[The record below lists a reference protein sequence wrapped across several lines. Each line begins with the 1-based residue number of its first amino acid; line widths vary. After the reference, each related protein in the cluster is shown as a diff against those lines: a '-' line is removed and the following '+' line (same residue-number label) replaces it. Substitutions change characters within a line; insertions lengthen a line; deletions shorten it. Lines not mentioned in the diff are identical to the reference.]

1 MAGTAL
7 PQRGTDFAIGYLFL
21 GLAGTIVS
29 IAAMWVLGPR
39 GLFAGVMVTVATV
52 AIATRPHWGVALIM
66 TFLMVQYGS
75 RRYERAGFA
84 GALEALIPAGSGFLT
99 INNLVGA
106 FLCLVLIYHLYR
118 DSDWGFLRNPQLQLV
133 ALITIALIFSGWW
146 NAVDYR
152 EQAEMGLR
160 VRGQDPMRLMASRG
174 LFLMLF
180 VFFVRR
186 PHEIRLIAGIFVIL
200 AVITAWSGSET
211 AIFGGGRQEVAAYRA
226 GGMAVLLEAAQNPNR
241 LAMFATLGL
250 IFIWQYLEAH
260 PGVRYRGVALVAALL
275 MVVTVFLSASR
286 GGIVGLGVAS
296 TLMFVRRRQ
305 GFRGL
310 AYGAA
315 TALVA
320 AMLIGQLLPPEAM
333 ERITNIPGISDTS
346 GGEGAGSIQRR
357 QYTIGVAID
366 IWATAPLMGV
376 GLGNWSYQRFLTDP
390 VRSVAVPHNSY
401 LKVLAEGGLVT
412 FLLFMALFYVTVRQ
426 LNAIVSHPRA
436 IAWARADGVEWLVH
450 ATRIGLLTFLVF
462 SLFADLFELIFF
474 YLLIGLSAAISRRYF
489 AGDVP
494 LRPATAGRLTA

>member
-1 MAGTAL
+1 MAGTVL
-7 PQRGTDFAIGYLFL
+7 QRRGSDLQLSYLL
-21 GLAGTIVS
+21 IGLAGALAS
-29 IAAMWVLGPR
+29 IASMVALGPR
-39 GLFAGVMVTVATV
+39 GLLMGLLATGATV
-52 AIATRPHWGVALIM
+52 AIAVRPHWGVATIM

-75 RRYERAGFA
+75 RRFERAGLA
-84 GALEALIPAGSGFLT
+84 GFIESLVPAGSGLLTVNNIVGLFL
-99 INNLVGA
+99 V
-106 FLCLVLIYHLYR
+106 LVLIYHLYR
-118 DSDWGFLRNPQLQLV
+118 DSDWGFLRNRQLQFV
-133 ALITIALIFSGWW
+133 ALITVALIVSGWW

-186 PHEIRLIAGIFVIL
+186 PHEIKLIAGIFVVL
-200 AVITAWSGSET
+200 AIITAWSGSET

-260 PGVRYRGVALVAALL
+260 PGVRYRGVAFAAALL

-296 TLMFVRRRQ
+296 ALMFVRQRQ
-305 GFRGL
+305 GFRGI

-315 TALVA
+315 AVLVA
-320 AMLIGQLLPPEAM
+320 AMLVSQLLPPEAM

-346 GGEGAGSIQRR
+346 GGEGAGSVQRR
-357 QYTIGVAID
+357 QYTYGVAID
-366 IWATAPLMGV
+366 IWSEAPILGV
-376 GLGNWSYQRFLTDP
+376 GLGNWSYRRFLTDP

-401 LKVLAEGGLVT
+401 LKALAEGGLIT
-412 FLLFMALFYVTVRQ
+412 LLLYLTLFYVTVRQ
-426 LNAIVSHPRA
+426 LNAIVSHPRVM
-436 IAWARADGVEWLVH
+436 AWVRADGMEWLVH
-450 ATRIGLLTFLVF
+450 ATRIGLMTFLVF

-474 YLLIGLSAAISRRYF
+474 YLLIGLAAAIGRRYYT
-489 AGDVP
+489 GDVP
-494 LRPATAGRLTA
+494 LRPATASPWPG